1 MFDLVG
7 SINCHYNNQQDY
19 ILVGKEM
26 KGDVEYDIEEWNIKV
41 RSIYIGLNQTNS
53 DDYKG

>member
-7 SINCHYNNQQDY
+7 SINCHYNNQKDY

>member
-1 MFDLVG
+1 
-7 SINCHYNNQQDY
+7 
-19 ILVGKEM
+19 M